1 MESESQEACR
11 SCCSSTQDLSK
22 TTVQLQGASYA
33 HVCRASGVVGVRH
46 VYRMFGT
53 SGKTLHNYGTNLY
66 SHDAFKIQPL
76 NLPNAE
82 APQTALKLS
91 RPRKLTR
98 TPASLCTLS
107 ALEFQA
113 VDPDLKHGM
122 LKRVLFRSA
131 AAARSSR
138 ASTKNY

>member
-1 MESESQEACR
+1 MGNVVESESQEACR

-98 TPASLCTLS
+98 TPASL
-107 ALEFQA
+107 QA

-122 LKRVLFRSA
+122 LKRVLFRSV

-138 ASTKNY
+138 ASTKNH